1 MGAAG
6 LYDSEVWRSEDGRSL
21 ASQVQWRSF
30 SAACDWGAVR
40 AQTYA
45 LHQGTI
51 NRSPIKERLYRGV
64 VYIIRSR
71 RAESVRN
78 IDGLFLAKYPK
89 SKFKVGVRLMLMFCP
104 AL

>member
-6 LYDSEVWRSEDGRSL
+6 LCDSEVWRSEDGRSL

-30 SAACDWGAVR
+30 SALCGRGAVK
-40 AQTYA
+40 AQTHA

-51 NRSPIKERLYRGV
+51 NRSTIEEMLYRGV
-64 VYIIRSR
+64 IHIIRSR
-71 RAESVRN
+71 RVESVRN
-78 IDGLFLAKYPK
+78 TDRLFLGKCPK
-89 SKFKVGVRLMLMFCP
+89 LKFKVGVRLMLMFCP